1 MILESMRATRV
12 PKKQTSK
19 LYCGFLKNDTNI
31 FAALSP

>member
-1 MILESMRATRV
+1 V

-31 FAALSP
+31 FAALSPWIEIKIMN